1 MRIGERAGLRPGDQL
16 RKAAGEAMLAVAR
29 ANEKVV
35 VLDGDLGSSTGAH
48 DVKKVFP
55 DRHFNVGIAE
65 ANMVGVAAG
74 LASCG
79 YIPIV
84 TSLASFL
91 FSNAHDQIRL
101 LVSQAGLNVKFVGSH
116 SGLTPGP
123 EGPTAMSLEDFALAS
138 SFPQMAVI
146 VPCDGPSMR
155 AALAAA
161 VDYNGPA
168 YVRSSREAMPLVY
181 EDGRPFTLGKANLL
195 REGSDVTLIAC
206 GLMVGVS
213 LDAAAMLAE
222 EGIAARVLD
231 MHTIKPLDR
240 AAIEAAARETGAIVT
255 AEEQF
260 VTGGMGVNIAR
271 VVAETCPVP
280 MRFIGVQAG
289 YPGSGS
295 VPELMAAHSMTAE
308 DIVSAA
314 KAVVAAKRNQVSGRN
329 LVSEARES

>member
-1 MRIGERAGLRPGDQL
+1 MMTAYRMGERAGLKPGEQI
-16 RKAAGEAMLAVAR
+16 RNAAGRAMLAAAT

-55 DRHFNVGIAE
+55 DRHINVGIAE

-74 LASCG
+74 MASCG
-79 YIPIV
+79 YVPIC
-84 TSLASFL
+84 TSLSSFL

-101 LVSQAGLNVKFVGSH
+101 LVSQAALNVKFVGSH
-116 SGLTPGP
+116 SGITPGP
-123 EGPTAMSLEDFALAS
+123 EGPTAMSLEDFALAC

-146 VPCDGPSMR
+146 VPCDAPSML
-155 AALAAA
+155 AAMAAA

-181 EDGRPFTLGKANLL
+181 ENTCPFELGKANLV
-195 REGSDVTLIAC
+195 RDGSDVTLIAC

-213 LDAAAMLAE
+213 LDAAALLAA
-222 EGIAARVLD
+222 EGISARVLD

-240 AAIEAAARETGAIVT
+240 TAIAAAARETGAIVT

-271 VVAETCPVP
+271 VVAETHPVP

-295 VPELMAAHSMTAE
+295 VPDLMAAHGMTAE
-308 DIVSAA
+308 DIAAAAKDAVAA
-314 KAVVAAKRNQVSGRN
+314 KAG
-329 LVSEARES
+329 